1 MTGTLSALD
10 LPFIWCVGVNN
21 FILENLKTLFDC
33 GQFLGVKTLV
43 FDRQVAC
50 ELIVRN
56 AQVPA

>member
-1 MTGTLSALD
+1 MTETLRALD
-10 LPFIWCVGVNN
+10 LPFIWSVSVNY
-21 FILENLKTLFDC
+21 FILAYLKTLFDC